1 MGRRAPNR
9 MGSGRSALTAVQQ
22 FTNVVATGLRP
33 VGLGAA
39 FHTKEDGSQ
48 GRGYSGYSFL
58 LASISLATA
67 GPLGWGLSP
76 EPLAQ
81 A

>member
-1 MGRRAPNR
+1 

-48 GRGYSGYSFL
+48 GPWLQRGNSFL

-76 EPLAQ
+76 EPQAQ